1 MSWNVFG
8 LTMTCRRD
16 ILPNNVPREYLH
28 RHRTDTSNKTKVK
41 RFFEPVV
48 EMKDVAPDGS
58 NEVYR
63 RVNVSFQSTLS
74 FNFSTFKAVN
84 HCTASASK
92 RERGVARNKLTW
104 DIETNAARDLYL
116 GTYSRIDSIDNL
128 LKIVA

>member
-104 DIETNAARDLYL
+104 DIETNAARDL
-116 GTYSRIDSIDNL
+116 
-128 LKIVA
+128 